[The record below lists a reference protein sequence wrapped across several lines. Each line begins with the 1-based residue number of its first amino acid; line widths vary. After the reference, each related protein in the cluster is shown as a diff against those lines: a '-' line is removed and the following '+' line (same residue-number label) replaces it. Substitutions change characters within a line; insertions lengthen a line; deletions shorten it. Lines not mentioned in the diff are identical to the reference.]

1 MYASAARVSRLPQG
15 CASATRVSRLPGATV
30 LLSWMDGCFRD
41 DGLSDMN
48 GYESFLQYGG
58 VENLPH
64 HEGSVWCGQRP
75 SAALD
80 KRGAITFQKKK
91 EDVGADRFWTQ
102 KNSKRFGVSFFAI
115 MSKATAV
122 RSKAEGSLRS

>member
-48 GYESFLQYGG
+48 GYVSFLQYGG
-58 VENLPH
+58 VRIFRTMRAQY
-64 HEGSVWCGQRP
+64 G
-75 SAALD
+75 AAKGRALLWI
-80 KRGAITFQKKK
+80 KGALSPFKKK
-91 EDVGADRFWTQ
+91 NICEKIAG
-102 KNSKRFGVSFFAI
+102 
-115 MSKATAV
+115 TARASSPV
-122 RSKAEGSLRS
+122 RP